1 MSAGWKASA
10 WEQVFGAASRAPVV
24 LVDGDGP
31 WASFAG
37 ALALP
42 VAERAAAGAAVGQAL
57 AGRPTL
63 YVLGDA
69 GRSTSLCESLSEAAQ
84 ICARGWHLPLAV
96 LVDVD
101 AATVGAPACA
111 AALVATGVVVRWS
124 TLGAAPDV
132 VARTWS
138 DGRPTVVLVGGE
150 TDGVGAMDERGVAE
164 AALGRPRA
172 TALALPTHADVLA
185 TRKDVEVI
193 VWRSLSHA
201 TDAEHAALSAS
212 LRSTGRALVVLS
224 SADRALAP
232 LGIAAVVDAGF
243 WWLEEPPRAVEPGD
257 VDAALAAWT

>member
-1 MSAGWKASA
+1 M
-10 WEQVFGAASRAPVV
+10 PVV

-69 GRSTSLCESLSEAAQ
+69 GRSTSLCESLAEAAQ
-84 ICARGWHLPLAV
+84 ICARGWHLPLVV

-101 AATVGAPACA
+101 ATVGAPACA

-124 TLGAAPDV
+124 TLQAAPDV

-138 DGRPTVVLVGGE
+138 EGRPTVVLVGGE
-150 TDGVGAMDERGVAE
+150 TDGVGERGERGVAE
-164 AALGRPRA
+164 AAVGRARA
-172 TALALPTHADVLA
+172 TALVL
-185 TRKDVEVI
+185 
-193 VWRSLSHA
+193 
-201 TDAEHAALSAS
+201 
-212 LRSTGRALVVLS
+212 
-224 SADRALAP
+224 
-232 LGIAAVVDAGF
+232 
-243 WWLEEPPRAVEPGD
+243 
-257 VDAALAAWT
+257 